1 MKIKLAVCFWDTFT
15 IQPFTNGLLL
25 VQGYL
30 KSQSVYFKTQE
41 NSKYSVFLLD
51 CVVIDIGGSVVNI
64 KGQELVLLL
73 RNSFFIA

>member
-1 MKIKLAVCFWDTFT
+1 MFLGHIYHST
-15 IQPFTNGLLL
+15 IHKWPFVVL

-41 NSKYSVFLLD
+41 NSKYPIFLLD